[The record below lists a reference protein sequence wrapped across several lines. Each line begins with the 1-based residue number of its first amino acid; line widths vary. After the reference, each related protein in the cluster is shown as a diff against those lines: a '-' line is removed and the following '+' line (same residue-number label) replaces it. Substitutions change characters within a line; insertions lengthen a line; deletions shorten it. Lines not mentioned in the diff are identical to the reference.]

1 MLTKKTL
8 KKWLNYSL
16 LAITLACIVAALL
29 MDRLSLGEKAV
40 AVAGFLAALRAVLPE
55 IKKQGVEAIDGLDI
69 PDGSTV
75 TQTTDVSTLTKT
87 VTTVSPPA
95 EPGAPT
101 TSTET
106 TPTTVPIRPGN
117 RGSTNT
123 HLLVVM
129 ALVGLAMCAVVLW
142 ALPARAQEFGG
153 CSARR
158 TLCAGPAV
166 ALTVGQFN
174 LATSKFSGGVSPGV
188 GFGATLYQDRWY
200 AAGLAGYLAFSV
212 GGGKP
217 NRAAP
222 ALLFSFANYLRLG
235 ASMEITEQDVGVLKQ
250 ISMVFGIGADFG
262 GSPKYVRA
270 AEAGGVQ

>member
-29 MDRLSLGEKAV
+29 MDKLSLGEKAV

-106 TPTTVPIRPGN
+106 TPTTVPIRPVN

-166 ALTVGQFN
+166 AVTVGQFN
-174 LATSKFSGGVSPGV
+174 LATSKFSGGLNPGV
-188 GFGATLYQDRWY
+188 GYGLTAYQDRWY
-200 AAGLAGYLAFSV
+200 ATGLAAYLAFSV
-212 GGGKP
+212 GGGEP
-217 NRAAP
+217 NQAIP
-222 ALLFSFANYLRLG
+222 SMLISFANYLRVGAGVSIVETDGPVRTQWRLLFGLG
-235 ASMEITEQDVGVLKQ
+235 TDL
-250 ISMVFGIGADFG
+250 G
-262 GSPKYVRA
+262 GSTKYVRTL
-270 AEAGGVQ
+270 ETRP

>member
-29 MDRLSLGEKAV
+29 MDKLSLGEKAV

-95 EPGAPT
+95 EPGAPQE
-101 TSTET
+101 ST
-106 TPTTVPIRPGN
+106 TPTPTTTPIRPGN
-117 RGSTNT
+117 RGNMGDDGSASMP
-123 HLLVVM
+123 LLVVM

-166 ALTVGQFN
+166 ALT
-174 LATSKFSGGVSPGV
+174 
-188 GFGATLYQDRWY
+188 
-200 AAGLAGYLAFSV
+200 AGPV
-212 GGGKP
+212 QP
-217 NRAAP
+217 R
-222 ALLFSFANYLRLG
+222 
-235 ASMEITEQDVGVLKQ
+235 DVK
-250 ISMVFGIGADFG
+250 
-262 GSPKYVRA
+262 
-270 AEAGGVQ
+270 VQRRG